1 MRASAF
7 SVLSC
12 VLEKRLE
19 LLSQVTVDAAL
30 QMVLLIVTMETGQAK
45 GILRR
50 AAVLV
55 VMGLLKGMDEL
66 LEDGKESA
74 AGLEVKQT
82 TEVERVMQWVRDE
95 DGDGMVRDHANSV
108 IEGLETWK
116 MKKLYKIRD
125 QGMGLGP
132 NLGLDGQL
140 LQGLKIQP
148 LAAQRESG
156 RKGLMVE
163 EIE

>member
-1 MRASAF
+1 
-7 SVLSC
+7 
-12 VLEKRLE
+12 
-19 LLSQVTVDAAL
+19 
-30 QMVLLIVTMETGQAK
+30 
-45 GILRR
+45 
-50 AAVLV
+50 
-55 VMGLLKGMDEL
+55 MGLLKGMDEL
-66 LEDGKESA
+66 LEDGKESS
-74 AGLEVKQT
+74 AGLEVRQT
-82 TEVERVMQWVRDE
+82 TEVERVMQWARDE

-132 NLGLDGQL
+132 DLGLDGQL